1 MTDQSLVDLERR
13 VLLNPS
19 DTALRAQYYGQ
30 LRRLGQVSERA
41 IQWAANHRDS
51 AALMLLSGQITEERI
66 ETDQDLALLQ
76 KLPIQTLDLSGCEE
90 ISNDGLAAVAHLPIE
105 QLKLCSPESAVCKVT
120 GAGLKHLQR
129 MPLKDLR
136 INNCDDL
143 STGLHSLASRPLKIL
158 DVSYFG
164 IAGSF
169 VTDEGLSYLKD
180 LPLERLN
187 LDWCCE
193 LSAEGLKN
201 LAGLPLKELS
211 AIGQGDS
218 LTEALPSFRGMP
230 LERLKSRVRLED
242 RELCSLSQSPMRDL
256 EFAWGPEITQR
267 GLDALGNLPLE
278 KVRIICCEDMTQLSL
293 RALAG
298 PQLKRLQLVGCGP
311 SLGSALQEL
320 AVSLLEELS
329 LDCPITDDDLWAL
342 RRLPLK
348 TLHLKDC
355 SQLSDD
361 GLRALE
367 QMPLEE
373 LHLLECGKLTGLGL
387 KYLSGAP
394 IHTLSLRAAESLRDS
409 NLGLLAEFPM
419 ESLSLID
426 CVNISRAGLKA
437 VRDLPLTKYSIWGIS
452 DADYRALNSLDLPGQ
467 SYSGRNHSWNS
478 QFAAEIPF
486 TH

>member
-1 MTDQSLVDLERR
+1 MIDQSLVDLERR
-13 VLLNPS
+13 VLLNPN
-19 DTALRAQYYGQ
+19 DTALRAQYFGQ

-41 IQWAANHRDS
+41 IQLAANHRDS
-51 AALMLLSGQITEERI
+51 AALMLLSEQVTEERI

-90 ISNDGLAAVAHLPIE
+90 ISNDGLTAIAHLPIE

-136 INNCDDL
+136 IENCDDL
-143 STGLHSLASRPLKIL
+143 STGLPYLASRPLKIL

-169 VTDEGLSYLKD
+169 VTDEGLSQLKD

-193 LSAEGLKN
+193 LSAEGLKD
-201 LAGLPLKELS
+201 LAGLPLRELS
-211 AIGQGDS
+211 AIGQGDA

-230 LERLKSRVRLED
+230 LERLNSRVRLED

-256 EFAWGPEITQR
+256 EFAWGPQITER

-278 KVRIICCEDMTQLSL
+278 KARIICCEDMNQLSL

-311 SLGSALQEL
+311 SLGSALKEL
-320 AVSLLEELS
+320 TVSPVEELS
-329 LDCPITDDDLWAL
+329 LDCPITDNDLWAL

-348 TLHLKDC
+348 ILHLKDC

-373 LHLLECGKLTGLGL
+373 LHLMECGKLTGLGL
-387 KYLSGAP
+387 RYLSRAP
-394 IHTLSLRAAESLRDS
+394 IHTLSLSAAQSLRDS
-409 NLGLLAEFPM
+409 SLEFLAELPI
-419 ESLSLID
+419 ESLSLVD
-426 CVNISRAGLKA
+426 CGQVSRAGL
-437 VRDLPLTKYSIWGIS
+437 RSLRGLPLKNYSIWGIAN
-452 DADYRALNSLDLPGQ
+452 ADYRALDSLDLPGR
-467 SYSGRNHSWNS
+467 SYSGKNHSWDS
-478 QFAAEIPF
+478 QFAEEIPF